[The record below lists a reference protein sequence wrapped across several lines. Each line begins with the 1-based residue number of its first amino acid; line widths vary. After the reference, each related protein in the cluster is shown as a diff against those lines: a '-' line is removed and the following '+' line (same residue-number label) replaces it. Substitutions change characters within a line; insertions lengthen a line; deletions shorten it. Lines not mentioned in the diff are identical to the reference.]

1 MPMMSPREPNASG
14 IAAHIT
20 SVTRSRAI
28 SSSRTGIRCGSSQL
42 VTQAV
47 YAHTSH
53 TMARSNAVW
62 SAPVIVGSF
71 SRWCDSW
78 VSANT

>member
-1 MPMMSPREPNASG
+1 MISPREPNAYG

-20 SVTRSRAI
+20 SATTSRAI
-28 SSSRTGIRCGSSQL
+28 SSSRTGIRRGSSQL

-53 TMARSNAVW
+53 TMARSSAVC
-62 SAPVIVGSF
+62 SAPVIVGLF

-78 VSANT
+78 VTAKT